1 MLFIESP
8 RSMAEVVE
16 IPRRLPAA
24 HLFNMS
30 SSGRTPFLSV
40 DEVTRLGYKLMLLPN
55 FSALAAMKAIS
66 EVFAEIKSAGTVAG
80 ILNR

>member
-1 MLFIESP
+1 M
-8 RSMAEVVE
+8 
-16 IPRRLPAA
+16 
-24 HLFNMS
+24 
-30 SSGRTPFLSV
+30 SV

-80 ILNR
+80 ILNRCASLEEFMALRGLREFQEIESRFGLEGHERKSR